1 MQKYK
6 YFVGI
11 DISKATLDVCLFDGE
26 VIIVRITIKNTRKEI
41 SGLLKTLAVHQQ
53 DISIDNTLFC
63 AEFTGIYNNLIYK
76 IAAVKKWN
84 LVVEPAVQI
93 KKSSGIQRGKTDK
106 VDAERISRYAYKNR
120 NEVRLWEPMS
130 ESLSRLKAL
139 QAQRNTLMKS
149 KTILSQS
156 CCEDKKFQTKEV
168 AKLKSKSINGPVRE
182 IKKSIKA
189 IDQEMDQIIR
199 QDTELKRLNNIITSV
214 IGIGIQ
220 NSITFLVRTNAFKA
234 IKDPKKYACYG
245 GVAPFQHLSGTTLKG
260 RTRVSRQAN
269 LKVKSLLQM
278 AALNACRWDKEIK
291 QYYERKIEQGKNKM
305 SIQNA
310 VRNKLIH
317 RVFACVAQN
326 RMFIPKTV

>member
-1 MQKYK
+1 MQKYT
-6 YFVGI
+6 YYVGI
-11 DISKATLDVCLFDGE
+11 DISKETLDVCLFDG
-26 VIIVRITIKNTRKEI
+26 KEI
-41 SGLLKTLAVHQQ
+41 IARIKINNTLKDIKGLLKILAVYRQ
-53 DISIDNTLFC
+53 DIGIDNTLFC
-63 AEFTGIYNNLIYK
+63 VEFTGIYNNLIYR

-93 KKSSGIQRGKTDK
+93 KKSLGIQRGKNDK

-120 NEVRLWEPMS
+120 DEVRLWEPMS

-149 KTILSQS
+149 KTILQQS
-156 CCEDKKFQTKEV
+156 CCEDKKFQAKEV
-168 AKLKSKSINGPVRE
+168 AKLKSKSINGPLKE
-182 IKKSIKA
+182 INKSIKS
-189 IDQEMDQIIR
+189 IDKEMDQLIKN
-199 QDTELKRLNNIITSV
+199 DSELKRLNKIITSV
-214 IGIGIQ
+214 IGIGPQ

-234 IKDPKKYACYG
+234 IQDPKKYACYG

-291 QYYERKIEQGKNKM
+291 QYYERKIAQGKNKM

-310 VRNKLIH
+310 VRNKLIL

-326 RMFIPKTV
+326 RMFVPKEV